1 MKHVDP
7 FIIFWCTMVLGIV
20 VVNFAWAI
28 NDLNRGSARFG
39 WSWWRQGDR
48 INREEEPFEF
58 WLAVGSK
65 FAALP
70 VGIFMIWFA
79 LSSFSQ

>member
-1 MKHVDP
+1 
-7 FIIFWCTMVLGIV
+7 MVVLIT

-39 WSWWRQGDR
+39 WGWRRSER
-48 INREEEPFEF
+48 INREDEPFEF

-65 FAALP
+65 LVAVP
-70 VGIFMIWFA
+70 VGIFMVWFA
-79 LSSFSQ
+79 LGTFNQ

>member
-1 MKHVDP
+1 MKHVEP
-7 FIIFWCTMVLGIV
+7 FMIFWCAMVVVIT

-39 WSWWRQGDR
+39 WGWRRSER
-48 INREEEPFEF
+48 INRKDEPFEF

-65 FAALP
+65 LAALP
-70 VGIFMIWFA
+70 IGIFMIWFA
-79 LSSFSQ
+79 LSAFQS

>member
-1 MKHVDP
+1 MKSVEP
-7 FIIFWCTMVLGIV
+7 FFIFWCSMV
-20 VVNFAWAI
+20 VVITGVNVAWAI

-39 WSWWRQGDR
+39 LGWRRGDR
-48 INREEEPFEF
+48 IDREEEPFEF

-79 LSSFSQ
+79 LSTFTS

>member
-1 MKHVDP
+1 MKHFDP
-7 FIIFWCTMVLGIV
+7 FIIFWCALVLVITA
-20 VVNFAWAI
+20 VNFAWAI

-39 WSWWRQGDR
+39 WGWRGSDR
-48 INREEEPFEF
+48 ISREDEPFEF

-70 VGIFMIWFA
+70 VGVFMIWFA
-79 LSSFSQ
+79 LSTFKQ

>member
-1 MKHVDP
+1 MKQVDP
-7 FIIFWCTMVLGIV
+7 FIIFWCAMVVVIT
-20 VVNFAWAI
+20 VVNFLWAI

-39 WSWWRQGDR
+39 WGWRRSDR
-48 INREEEPFEF
+48 INREDEPFEF

-79 LSSFSQ
+79 LTTFNQ

>member
-1 MKHVDP
+1 MKQFDAFLV
-7 FIIFWCTMVLGIV
+7 FWCAMVVIITG
-20 VVNFAWAI
+20 VNFAWAI

-39 WSWWRQGDR
+39 WGWRRSER
-48 INREEEPFEF
+48 ISREEEPFEF

-65 FAALP
+65 LLALP

-79 LSSFSQ
+79 LTGFNQ